1 MEINSLEDAFVN
13 LGAENIN
20 IDRLNHPSCLSNS
33 CYFSHNL
40 IIYLF

>member
-20 IDRLNHPSCLSNS
+20 NAHKNCPSSLTKGF
-33 CYFSHNL
+33 YF
-40 IIYLF
+40 